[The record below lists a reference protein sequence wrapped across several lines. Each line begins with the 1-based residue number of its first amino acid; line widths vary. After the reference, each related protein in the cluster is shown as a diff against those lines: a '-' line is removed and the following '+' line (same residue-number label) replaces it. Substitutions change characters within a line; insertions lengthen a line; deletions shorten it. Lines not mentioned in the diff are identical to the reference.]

1 MFGWFQRKEVPA
13 FIADYRQE
21 TLRRI
26 DPKTPLADLRFVVLD
41 AETSGLDPTKDH
53 LLSIGLVPI
62 RHGRLEIGARRTW
75 LVQQTDTPNNEAVK
89 IHGIS
94 PAESARATP
103 EVEVLTELLGELSG
117 TILVGHHIGFDA
129 AIIGTACQRHFG
141 QKLRNRLLDTSLLA
155 MRHIDAFHRT
165 GYANQRPPSLDE
177 VCQHA
182 GLPVLGRHTASGDAF
197 TIGQLFLWLCSRLRV
212 RRGRELVAGD
222 LLK

>member
-1 MFGWFQRKEVPA
+1 MFRWLQRRDLPDFVA
-13 FIADYRQE
+13 TYRDR
-21 TLRRI
+21 TPRRI
-26 DPKTPLADLRFVVLD
+26 DRKTPLDELRFVVLD
-41 AETSGLDPTKDH
+41 AETSGLDPTTDH
-53 LLSIGLVPI
+53 LLSIGLLPI
-62 RHGRLEIGARRTW
+62 TAGRLEVGARRTW

-89 IHGIS
+89 IHGIA

-103 EVEVLTELLGELSG
+103 EPEVLRELLGELSG
-117 TILVGHHIGFDA
+117 AVLVGHHIGFDA
-129 AIIGTACQRHFG
+129 AIISTACQRHFG
-141 QKLRNRLLDTSLLA
+141 QKLRNPLLDTALLA